1 MAKLDFDKQ
10 TVTYS
15 KGTAVA
21 LLAIFTNC
29 QEQLAALYDV
39 GPSDSSVLAI
49 RVLHVLQYSR
59 AAVHEAIYAE
69 WMTTSEEQ
77 RNKLA
82 EYYWAEMA
90 GTDRE
95 VYGAEML
102 MGSPPQPQP
111 EPPKEKKKK
120 GGRKG
125 CVMMISL
132 SSISLTLCNSGA
144 RRTRKRQV

>member
-15 KGTAVA
+15 KGTAAA

-39 GPSDSSVLAI
+39 GPSDSSVLAV
-49 RVLHVLQYSR
+49 RVLHVRQYSR

-120 GGRKG
+120 SGRKG
-125 CVMMISL
+125 CVMMLRL
-132 SSISLTLCNSGA
+132 SFISLTLCDSAA